1 MNLGRLSVQQP
12 VLAIVLS
19 IVLTIA
25 GALAY
30 FSLAVSEYPDIA
42 PPTVVIQATYPGA
55 SAETVSQTVSTPIE
69 LEVNGVEDMLYM
81 YSQATSDGSLNIT
94 ATFKPGTD
102 VDKAQVLVQN
112 RVALA
117 TPRLPEPVQRSGVSV
132 RKSSPTQLGTIFLYS
147 PDQRYDPLY
156 VSNYAIRNV
165 ADVLKRIEGVGD
177 INALGAREYSMRIW
191 LDPER
196 VASFGL
202 SPADLIAAVRAQN
215 TQLAGGVVA
224 QAPITNQAFQPNLI
238 FEGRLK
244 RPEDF
249 SDIVVKQGKDGRL
262 VRLKDVARVEVG
274 ALAYATDSYMLRH
287 PTIALQVLQQP
298 GANAV
303 ATMAAVEKKMA
314 ELSRDFP
321 KGIVYNIGYNPT
333 AFIGDSIHEL
343 VKTIYEAVVLV
354 VFVVLLFLQ
363 GWRPSIIP
371 ILSIP
376 VSLVGT
382 FAAMAVLGYSINN
395 LTLFGL
401 VLAVGIVVDNA
412 IVVVENVERHL
423 SAGAGPRDATLLTMK
438 EVGGALFAIT
448 LVLCAVFVPTSFIP
462 GISGQ
467 FFRQFG
473 VTIAVSTAIS
483 FFTSVT
489 LAPALSAMMLKA
501 HAGDHDAPTPTSRMA
516 APFAPALRV
525 ARRFSNAFNRLF
537 QRLSDAYGR
546 LVRKVVRIIPAMA
559 ALYVVLIAATG
570 YLLVSSPKGFIPA
583 QDRGYLVVLV
593 RMPDGATLE
602 RTSAIARK
610 IEDIALSVPGVARV
624 PVFSGVNA
632 ATGTNSANSAGLF
645 PVFQPWPERKARG
658 LTIDTIAAEMRKR
671 LATITEASIVV
682 AMPPP
687 VQGLGS
693 TGGFAMRLEDRNGL
707 GTAALAKATQ
717 DLVAAAN
724 RTPGMVGVYTPYSA
738 TSPQVHVELDREKA
752 EMLGVPSQAINDAVE
767 TYFGSTYIND
777 FNIVGRTYRVTAQA
791 DLPFRVDAS
800 DLARL
805 KVRNRDGEMVPIGS
819 VTRIDDM
826 LGVDRA
832 PRYNLYPATEINGD
846 TAPGLG
852 SGFAIKTMETLAK
865 QVLPPGIS
873 FEWTD
878 LSYQQTT
885 AGNTGLLVFPLCVL
899 LVYLVLAA
907 QYGSWSLPVSILL
920 IVPMC
925 LLAASLGVRALGQ
938 DVNILTQIGFIVL
951 VGLAAKNA
959 ILIVEVARQL
969 EADGAELVEAVVE
982 ACVQRLRPIV
992 MTSLAFILGVLPL
1005 VISEG
1010 AGAEMRQAVG
1020 AAVFFG
1026 MIGVTFFGLLFT
1038 PVFYVMVRR
1047 LAMRKTAVAAV
1058 ATEAVQ

>member
-94 ATFKPGTD
+94 VTFKPGTD

-177 INALGAREYSMRIW
+177 INPLGAREYSMRIW

-202 SPADLIAAVRAQN
+202 SPGDLIAAVRAQN

-303 ATMAAVEKKMA
+303 ATMDAVEKKMA
-314 ELSRDFP
+314 ELARDFP

-382 FAAMAVLGYSINN
+382 FAAMAALGYSINN

-501 HAGDHDAPTPTSRMA
+501 HTRDHDGPAPASRRA
-516 APFAPALRV
+516 APFAPAMRV
-525 ARRFSNAFNRLF
+525 ARRFSNAFNRVF

-546 LVRKVVRIIPAMA
+546 LVRKVVRIIPAMGV
-559 ALYVVLIAATG
+559 LYVVLIAATG

-602 RTSAIARK
+602 RTSAVARK

-645 PVFQPWPERKARG
+645 PVFEPWPERKARG

-671 LATITEASIVV
+671 LAAVTEASIVV

-791 DLPFRVDAS
+791 DLPFRVGAS

-819 VTRIDDM
+819 VTRIDDT

-852 SGFAIKTMETLAK
+852 SGFAIKTMESLAK

-969 EADGAELVEAVVE
+969 EADGTELVEAVVE

-1047 LAMRKTAVAAV
+1047 LALRKAAV
-1058 ATEAVQ
+1058 ATVATEVVQ

>member
-94 ATFKPGTD
+94 VTFKPGTD

-177 INALGAREYSMRIW
+177 INPLGAREYSMRIW

-202 SPADLIAAVRAQN
+202 SPGDLIAAVRAQN

-303 ATMAAVEKKMA
+303 ATMDAVEKKMA
-314 ELSRDFP
+314 ELARDFP

-382 FAAMAVLGYSINN
+382 FAAMAALGYSINN

-501 HAGDHDAPTPTSRMA
+501 HARDHDVPAPASRMA
-516 APFAPALRV
+516 APFAPAMRV
-525 ARRFSNAFNRLF
+525 ARRFSNAFNRVF

-546 LVRKVVRIIPAMA
+546 LVRKVVRIIPAMGV
-559 ALYVVLIAATG
+559 LYVVLIAATG

-602 RTSAIARK
+602 RTSAVARK

-671 LATITEASIVV
+671 LAAVTEASIVV

-791 DLPFRVDAS
+791 DLPFRVGAS

-819 VTRIDDM
+819 VTRIDDT

-852 SGFAIKTMETLAK
+852 SGFAIKTMESLAK

-969 EADGAELVEAVVE
+969 EADGTELVEAVVE

-1005 VISEG
+1005 VISDG

-1047 LAMRKTAVAAV
+1047 LALRKAAV
-1058 ATEAVQ
+1058 ATIATEVVQ

>member
-94 ATFKPGTD
+94 VTFKPGTD

-177 INALGAREYSMRIW
+177 INPLGAREYSMRIW

-202 SPADLIAAVRAQN
+202 SPGDLIAAVRAQN

-303 ATMAAVEKKMA
+303 ATMDAVEKKMA
-314 ELSRDFP
+314 ELARDFP

-382 FAAMAVLGYSINN
+382 FAAMAALGYSINN

-501 HAGDHDAPTPTSRMA
+501 HTGDHDVPAPAARRA
-516 APFAPALRV
+516 APFAPAMRV
-525 ARRFSNAFNRLF
+525 ARRFSNAFNRMF

-546 LVRKVVRIIPAMA
+546 LVRKVVRIIPAMGV
-559 ALYVVLIAATG
+559 LYVVLIAATG

-602 RTSAIARK
+602 RTSAVARK

-645 PVFQPWPERKARG
+645 PVFEPWPERKARG

-671 LATITEASIVV
+671 LAAVTEASIVV

-791 DLPFRVDAS
+791 DLPFRVGAS

-819 VTRIDDM
+819 VTRIDDT

-852 SGFAIKTMETLAK
+852 SGFAIKTMESLAK

-969 EADGAELVEAVVE
+969 EADGTELVEAVVE

-1047 LAMRKTAVAAV
+1047 LALRKAAV
-1058 ATEAVQ
+1058 ATVATEVVQ

>member
-94 ATFKPGTD
+94 VTFKPGTD

-177 INALGAREYSMRIW
+177 INPLGAREYSMRIW

-202 SPADLIAAVRAQN
+202 SPGDLIAAVRAQN

-303 ATMAAVEKKMA
+303 ATMDAVEKKMA
-314 ELSRDFP
+314 ELARDFP

-382 FAAMAVLGYSINN
+382 FAAMAALGYSINN

-501 HAGDHDAPTPTSRMA
+501 HARDHDVPAPASRMA
-516 APFAPALRV
+516 APFAPAMRV
-525 ARRFSNAFNRLF
+525 ARRFSNAFNRVF

-546 LVRKVVRIIPAMA
+546 LVRKVVRIIPAMGV
-559 ALYVVLIAATG
+559 LYVVLIAATG

-602 RTSAIARK
+602 RTSAVARK

-671 LATITEASIVV
+671 LAAVTEASIVV

-791 DLPFRVDAS
+791 DLPFRVGAS

-819 VTRIDDM
+819 VTRIDNT

-852 SGFAIKTMETLAK
+852 SGFAIKTMESLAK

-969 EADGAELVEAVVE
+969 EADGTELVEAVVE

-1005 VISEG
+1005 VISDG

-1047 LAMRKTAVAAV
+1047 LALRKAAV
-1058 ATEAVQ
+1058 ATIATEVVQ

>member
-94 ATFKPGTD
+94 VTFKPGTD

-224 QAPITNQAFQPNLI
+224 QAPITNQAFQPNLV

-423 SAGAGPRDATLLTMK
+423 AAGAGPRDATLLTMK

-501 HAGDHDAPTPTSRMA
+501 HAGDHDAPAPTSRIAML
-516 APFAPALRV
+516 FAPAMRV

-546 LVRKVVRIIPAMA
+546 LVRKVVRIIPAMT

-602 RTSAIARK
+602 RTSAVARK

-791 DLPFRVDAS
+791 DLPFRVGAS

-907 QYGSWSLPVSILL
+907 QYGSWNLPVSILL

-969 EADGAELVEAVVE
+969 EADGAELVEAVVD

>member
-94 ATFKPGTD
+94 VTFKPGTD

-177 INALGAREYSMRIW
+177 INPLGAREYSMRIW

-202 SPADLIAAVRAQN
+202 SPGDLIAAVRAQN
-215 TQLAGGVVA
+215 TQLAGGVIA

-303 ATMAAVEKKMA
+303 ATMDAVEKKMA
-314 ELSRDFP
+314 ELARDFP

-382 FAAMAVLGYSINN
+382 FAAMAALGYSINN

-501 HAGDHDAPTPTSRMA
+501 HTGDHDGPAPASRRA
-516 APFAPALRV
+516 APFAPAMRV
-525 ARRFSNAFNRLF
+525 ARRFSNAFNRVF

-546 LVRKVVRIIPAMA
+546 LVRKVVRIIPAMGV
-559 ALYVVLIAATG
+559 LYVVLIAATG
-570 YLLVSSPKGFIPA
+570 YLLMSSPKGFIPA

-602 RTSAIARK
+602 RTSAVARK

-645 PVFQPWPERKARG
+645 PVFEPWPERKARG
-658 LTIDTIAAEMRKR
+658 LTIDTIAADMRKR
-671 LATITEASIVV
+671 LAAVTEASIVV

-791 DLPFRVDAS
+791 DLPFRVSAS

-819 VTRIDDM
+819 VTRIDDT

-852 SGFAIKTMETLAK
+852 SGFAIKTMESLAK

-969 EADGAELVEAVVE
+969 EADGTELVEAVVE

-1047 LAMRKTAVAAV
+1047 LALRKAAV
-1058 ATEAVQ
+1058 ATVATEVVQ

>member
-94 ATFKPGTD
+94 VTFKPGTD

-177 INALGAREYSMRIW
+177 INPLGAREYSMRIW

-202 SPADLIAAVRAQN
+202 SPADLIAAVRSQN

-314 ELSRDFP
+314 ELATDFP

-501 HAGDHDAPTPTSRMA
+501 HAGDHDAPAPASRIA
-516 APFAPALRV
+516 APFAPAMRA
-525 ARRFSNAFNRLF
+525 ARRFSNAFNRVF

-546 LVRKVVRIIPAMA
+546 LVRKIVRIIPAMV
-559 ALYVVLIAATG
+559 ALYAVLIAATG

-593 RMPDGATLE
+593 RTPDGATLE
-602 RTSAIARK
+602 RTSAVARK

-645 PVFQPWPERKARG
+645 PVFQPWPERRKQG
-658 LTIDTIAAEMRKR
+658 LTIEKIAAEMRRR
-671 LATITEASIVV
+671 LASITEASIVV

-791 DLPFRVDAS
+791 DLPFRVGAS

-852 SGFAIKTMETLAK
+852 SGFAIKTMESLAK

-885 AGNTGLLVFPLCVL
+885 ADNTGLLVFPLCVL

-969 EADGAELVEAVVE
+969 EAGGAALVEAVVE

-1058 ATEAVQ
+1058 ATEGVQ

>member
-19 IVLTIA
+19 IVLTIV

-94 ATFKPGTD
+94 VTFKPGTD

-202 SPADLIAAVRAQN
+202 SPADLIAAVRSQN

-224 QAPITNQAFQPNLI
+224 QAPIANQAFQPNLI

-249 SDIVVKQGKDGRL
+249 SDIVVKQGTDGRL

-303 ATMAAVEKKMA
+303 ATMDAVEKKMA
-314 ELSRDFP
+314 QLSTDFP

-501 HAGDHDAPTPTSRMA
+501 HAGDHDALAPTSRMA
-516 APFAPALRV
+516 APFAPAMRV
-525 ARRFSNAFNRLF
+525 ARRFSTAFNRLF

-546 LVRKVVRIIPAMA
+546 LVRKIVRIIPAMA

-602 RTSAIARK
+602 RTSAVARK

-805 KVRNRDGEMVPIGS
+805 KVRNRDGEMAPIGS

-852 SGFAIKTMETLAK
+852 SGFAIATMETLAK

-969 EADGAELVEAVVE
+969 EADGAELVEAVVD

-1047 LAMRKTAVAAV
+1047 LAMRQTAVAAV
-1058 ATEAVQ
+1058 APEEVQ

>member
-94 ATFKPGTD
+94 VTFKPGTD

-177 INALGAREYSMRIW
+177 INPLGAREYSMRIW

-202 SPADLIAAVRAQN
+202 SPADLIAAVRSQN

-244 RPEDF
+244 RPQDF

-314 ELSRDFP
+314 ELATDFP

-423 SAGAGPRDATLLTMK
+423 SAGARPRDATLLTMK

-501 HAGDHDAPTPTSRMA
+501 HAGDHDAPAPASRIA
-516 APFAPALRV
+516 APFAPAMRA
-525 ARRFSNAFNRLF
+525 ARRFSNAFNRVF

-546 LVRKVVRIIPAMA
+546 LVRKIVRIVPAMV
-559 ALYVVLIAATG
+559 ALYAVLIAATG

-593 RMPDGATLE
+593 RTPDGATLE
-602 RTSAIARK
+602 RTSAVARK

-645 PVFQPWPERKARG
+645 PVFQPWPERSKQG
-658 LTIDTIAAEMRKR
+658 LTIEKIAAEMRRR
-671 LATITEASIVV
+671 LASITEASIVV

-791 DLPFRVDAS
+791 DLPFRVGAS

-969 EADGAELVEAVVE
+969 EAGGAALVEAVVE

-1058 ATEAVQ
+1058 ATEGVQ

>member
-42 PPTVVIQATYPGA
+42 PPTVMIQATYPGA

-94 ATFKPGTD
+94 VTFKPGTD

-423 SAGAGPRDATLLTMK
+423 AAGAGPRDATLLTMK

-501 HAGDHDAPTPTSRMA
+501 HAGDHDAPAPTSRIAML
-516 APFAPALRV
+516 FAPAMRV

-546 LVRKVVRIIPAMA
+546 LVRKVVRIIPAMT

-602 RTSAIARK
+602 RTSAVARK

-645 PVFQPWPERKARG
+645 PVFQPWPKRKARG

-791 DLPFRVDAS
+791 DLPFRVGAS

>member
-671 LATITEASIVV
+671 LATITEASTVV

>member
-19 IVLTIA
+19 IVLTIV

-94 ATFKPGTD
+94 VTFKPGTD

-202 SPADLIAAVRAQN
+202 SPADLIAAVRSQN

-224 QAPITNQAFQPNLI
+224 QAPIANQAFQPNLI

-249 SDIVVKQGKDGRL
+249 SDIVVKQGTDGRL

-303 ATMAAVEKKMA
+303 ATMDAVEKKMA
-314 ELSRDFP
+314 QLSTDFP

-501 HAGDHDAPTPTSRMA
+501 HAGDHDAPAPTSRMA
-516 APFAPALRV
+516 APFAPAMRV
-525 ARRFSNAFNRLF
+525 ARRFSTAFNRLF

-546 LVRKVVRIIPAMA
+546 LVRKIVRIIPAMA

-602 RTSAIARK
+602 RTSAVARK

-724 RTPGMVGVYTPYSA
+724 RTAGMVGVYTPYSA

-852 SGFAIKTMETLAK
+852 SGFAIATMETLAK

-969 EADGAELVEAVVE
+969 EADGAELVEAVVD

-1047 LAMRKTAVAAV
+1047 LAMRQTAVAAV
-1058 ATEAVQ
+1058 ATEGVH

>member
-94 ATFKPGTD
+94 VTFKPGTD

-177 INALGAREYSMRIW
+177 INPLGAREYSMRIW

-202 SPADLIAAVRAQN
+202 SPGDLIAAVRAQN

-303 ATMAAVEKKMA
+303 ATMDAVEKKMA
-314 ELSRDFP
+314 ELARDFP

-382 FAAMAVLGYSINN
+382 FAAMAALGYSINN

-501 HAGDHDAPTPTSRMA
+501 HTGDHDGPAPASRRA
-516 APFAPALRV
+516 APFAPAMRV
-525 ARRFSNAFNRLF
+525 ARRFSNAFNRVF

-546 LVRKVVRIIPAMA
+546 LVRKVVRIIPAMGV
-559 ALYVVLIAATG
+559 LYVVLIAATG

-602 RTSAIARK
+602 RTSAVARK

-645 PVFQPWPERKARG
+645 PVFEPWPERKARG

-671 LATITEASIVV
+671 LAAVTEASIVV

-791 DLPFRVDAS
+791 DLPFRVGAS

-819 VTRIDDM
+819 VTRIDDT

-852 SGFAIKTMETLAK
+852 SGFAIKTMESLAK

-969 EADGAELVEAVVE
+969 EADGTELVEAVVE

-1005 VISEG
+1005 VTSEG

-1047 LAMRKTAVAAV
+1047 LALRKAAV
-1058 ATEAVQ
+1058 ATVATEVVQ

>member
-94 ATFKPGTD
+94 VTFKPGTD

-177 INALGAREYSMRIW
+177 INPLGAREYSMRIW

-202 SPADLIAAVRAQN
+202 SPGDLIAAVRAQN

-303 ATMAAVEKKMA
+303 ATMDAVEKKMA
-314 ELSRDFP
+314 ELARDFP

-382 FAAMAVLGYSINN
+382 FAAMAALGYSINN

-423 SAGAGPRDATLLTMK
+423 SAGAAPRDATLLTMK

-501 HAGDHDAPTPTSRMA
+501 HARDHDVPAPASRMA
-516 APFAPALRV
+516 APFAPAMRV
-525 ARRFSNAFNRLF
+525 ARRFSNAFNRVF

-546 LVRKVVRIIPAMA
+546 LVRKVVRIIPAMGV
-559 ALYVVLIAATG
+559 LYVVLIAATG

-602 RTSAIARK
+602 RTSAVARK

-671 LATITEASIVV
+671 LAAVTEASIVV

-791 DLPFRVDAS
+791 DLPFRVGAS

-819 VTRIDDM
+819 VTRIDDT

-852 SGFAIKTMETLAK
+852 SGFAIKTMESLAK

-969 EADGAELVEAVVE
+969 EADGTELVEAVVE

-1005 VISEG
+1005 VISDG

-1047 LAMRKTAVAAV
+1047 LALRKAAV
-1058 ATEAVQ
+1058 ATIATEVVQ

>member
-262 VRLKDVARVEVG
+262 VRLKDVARVEIG

-791 DLPFRVDAS
+791 DLPFRVGAS

>member
-94 ATFKPGTD
+94 VTFKPGTD

-177 INALGAREYSMRIW
+177 INPLGAREYSMRIW

-202 SPADLIAAVRAQN
+202 SPGDLIAAVRAQN

-303 ATMAAVEKKMA
+303 ATMDAVEKKMA
-314 ELSRDFP
+314 ELARDFP

-382 FAAMAVLGYSINN
+382 FAAMAALGYSINN

-501 HAGDHDAPTPTSRMA
+501 HARDHDVPAPASRMA
-516 APFAPALRV
+516 APFAPAMRV
-525 ARRFSNAFNRLF
+525 ARRFSNAFNRVF

-546 LVRKVVRIIPAMA
+546 LVRKVVRIIPAMGV
-559 ALYVVLIAATG
+559 LYVVLIAATG

-602 RTSAIARK
+602 RTSAVARK

-671 LATITEASIVV
+671 LAAVTEASIVV

-791 DLPFRVDAS
+791 DLPFRVGAS

-819 VTRIDDM
+819 VTRIDDT

-852 SGFAIKTMETLAK
+852 SGFAIKTMESLAK

-969 EADGAELVEAVVE
+969 EADGTELVEAVVE

-1047 LAMRKTAVAAV
+1047 LALRKAAV
-1058 ATEAVQ
+1058 ATIATEVVQ

>member
-94 ATFKPGTD
+94 VTFKPGTD

-177 INALGAREYSMRIW
+177 INPLGAREYSMRIW

-202 SPADLIAAVRAQN
+202 SPGDLIAAVRAQN

-303 ATMAAVEKKMA
+303 ATMDAVEKKMA
-314 ELSRDFP
+314 ELARDFP

-382 FAAMAVLGYSINN
+382 FAAMAALGYSINN

-501 HAGDHDAPTPTSRMA
+501 HTGDHDGPAPASRRA
-516 APFAPALRV
+516 APFAPAMRV
-525 ARRFSNAFNRLF
+525 ARRFSNAFNRVF

-546 LVRKVVRIIPAMA
+546 LVRKVVRIIPAMGV
-559 ALYVVLIAATG
+559 LYVVLIAATG

-602 RTSAIARK
+602 RTSAVARK

-645 PVFQPWPERKARG
+645 PVFEPWPERKARG

-671 LATITEASIVV
+671 LASVTEASIVV

-791 DLPFRVDAS
+791 DLPFRVGAS

-819 VTRIDDM
+819 VTRIDDT

-852 SGFAIKTMETLAK
+852 SGFAIKTMESLAK

-969 EADGAELVEAVVE
+969 EADGTELVEAVVE

-1047 LAMRKTAVAAV
+1047 LALRKAAV
-1058 ATEAVQ
+1058 ATVATEVVQ

>member
-19 IVLTIA
+19 IVLTIV

-94 ATFKPGTD
+94 VTFKPGTD

-202 SPADLIAAVRAQN
+202 SPADLIAAVRSQN

-249 SDIVVKQGKDGRL
+249 SDIVVKQGTDGRL
-262 VRLKDVARVEVG
+262 VRLKDVTRVEVG

-501 HAGDHDAPTPTSRMA
+501 HAGDPDAAAPTSRLA
-516 APFAPALRV
+516 APFAPAMRV
-525 ARRFSNAFNRLF
+525 ARRFANAFNRLF

-546 LVRKVVRIIPAMA
+546 LVRKIVRIIPAMA

-602 RTSAIARK
+602 RTSAVARK
-610 IEDIALSVPGVARV
+610 IENIALSVPGVARV

-777 FNIVGRTYRVTAQA
+777 FTIVGRTYRVTAQA
-791 DLPFRVDAS
+791 DLPFRVGAS

-805 KVRNRDGEMVPIGS
+805 KVRNRNGEMVPIGS

-852 SGFAIKTMETLAK
+852 SGFAIATMETLAK

-969 EADGAELVEAVVE
+969 EADGAELVDAVVD

-1047 LAMRKTAVAAV
+1047 LAMRQTAVAAV
-1058 ATEAVQ
+1058 ATEGVQ

>member
-69 LEVNGVEDMLYM
+69 LEVNGVEYMLYM

-262 VRLKDVARVEVG
+262 VRLKDVARVEIG

-516 APFAPALRV
+516 APFAPAMRV

-1047 LAMRKTAVAAV
+1047 LTMRKTAVAAV

>member
-94 ATFKPGTD
+94 VTFKPGTD

-177 INALGAREYSMRIW
+177 INPLGAREYSMRIW

-202 SPADLIAAVRAQN
+202 SPGDLIAAVRAQN

-303 ATMAAVEKKMA
+303 ATMDAVEKKMA
-314 ELSRDFP
+314 ELARDFP

-382 FAAMAVLGYSINN
+382 FAAMAALGYSINN

-501 HAGDHDAPTPTSRMA
+501 HTGDHDGPAPASRRA
-516 APFAPALRV
+516 APFAPAMRV
-525 ARRFSNAFNRLF
+525 ARRFSNAFNRVF

-546 LVRKVVRIIPAMA
+546 LVRKVVRIIPAMGV
-559 ALYVVLIAATG
+559 LYVVLIAATG

-602 RTSAIARK
+602 RTSAVARK

-645 PVFQPWPERKARG
+645 PVFEPWPERKARG

-671 LATITEASIVV
+671 LAAVTEASIVV

-791 DLPFRVDAS
+791 DLPFRVGAS

-819 VTRIDDM
+819 VTRIDDT

-852 SGFAIKTMETLAK
+852 SGFAIETMESLAK

-969 EADGAELVEAVVE
+969 EADGTELVEAVVE

-1047 LAMRKTAVAAV
+1047 LALRKAAV
-1058 ATEAVQ
+1058 ATVATEVVQ

>member
-94 ATFKPGTD
+94 VTFKPGTD

-224 QAPITNQAFQPNLI
+224 QAPITNQAFQPNLV

-303 ATMAAVEKKMA
+303 ATMAAVEKKMV

-423 SAGAGPRDATLLTMK
+423 AAGAGPRDATLLTMK

-501 HAGDHDAPTPTSRMA
+501 HAGDHDAPAPTSRIAML
-516 APFAPALRV
+516 FAPAMRV

-546 LVRKVVRIIPAMA
+546 LVRKVVRIIPAMT

-602 RTSAIARK
+602 RTSAVARK

-707 GTAALAKATQ
+707 GIAALAKATQ

-791 DLPFRVDAS
+791 DLPFRVGAS

-819 VTRIDDM
+819 VTRIDDT

-852 SGFAIKTMETLAK
+852 SGFAIKTMEMLAK

>member
-262 VRLKDVARVEVG
+262 VRLKDVARVEIG

-707 GTAALAKATQ
+707 GTAALAKATH

-791 DLPFRVDAS
+791 DLPFRVGAS

>member
-94 ATFKPGTD
+94 VTFKPGTD

-177 INALGAREYSMRIW
+177 INPLGAREYSMRIW

-202 SPADLIAAVRAQN
+202 SPGDLIAAVRAQN

-303 ATMAAVEKKMA
+303 ATMDAVEKKMA
-314 ELSRDFP
+314 ELARDFP

-333 AFIGDSIHEL
+333 AFIGESIHEL

-382 FAAMAVLGYSINN
+382 FAAMAALGYSINN

-501 HAGDHDAPTPTSRMA
+501 HTGDHDGPAPASRRA
-516 APFAPALRV
+516 APFAPAMRV
-525 ARRFSNAFNRLF
+525 ARRFSNAFNRVF

-546 LVRKVVRIIPAMA
+546 LVRKVVRIIPAMGV
-559 ALYVVLIAATG
+559 LYVVLIAATG

-602 RTSAIARK
+602 RTSAVARK

-645 PVFQPWPERKARG
+645 PVFEPWPERKARG

-671 LATITEASIVV
+671 LAAVTEASIVV

-791 DLPFRVDAS
+791 DLPFRVGAS

-819 VTRIDDM
+819 VTRIDDT

-852 SGFAIKTMETLAK
+852 SGFAIKTMESLAK

-969 EADGAELVEAVVE
+969 EADGTELVEAVVE

-1047 LAMRKTAVAAV
+1047 LALRKAAV
-1058 ATEAVQ
+1058 ATVATEVVQ

>member
-81 YSQATSDGSLNIT
+81 YGQATSDGSLNIT

-132 RKSSPTQLGTIFLYS
+132 RKSSPTQLGTSFLYS

-262 VRLKDVARVEVG
+262 VRLKDVARVEIG

-303 ATMAAVEKKMA
+303 ATMAAVEKQMA

-343 VKTIYEAVVLV
+343 VKKIYEAVVL
-354 VFVVLLFLQ
+354 VVLLFLQ

-516 APFAPALRV
+516 APFAPAMRV

>member
-94 ATFKPGTD
+94 VTFKPGTD

-177 INALGAREYSMRIW
+177 INPLGAREYSMRIW

-202 SPADLIAAVRAQN
+202 SPGDLIAAVRAQN

-303 ATMAAVEKKMA
+303 ATMDAVEKKMA
-314 ELSRDFP
+314 ELARDFP

-382 FAAMAVLGYSINN
+382 FAAMAALGYSINN

-501 HAGDHDAPTPTSRMA
+501 HARDHDVPAPASRMA
-516 APFAPALRV
+516 APFAPAMRV
-525 ARRFSNAFNRLF
+525 ARRFSNAFNRVF

-546 LVRKVVRIIPAMA
+546 LVRKVVRIIPAMGV
-559 ALYVVLIAATG
+559 LYVVLITATG

-602 RTSAIARK
+602 RTSAVARK

-671 LATITEASIVV
+671 LAAVTEASIVV

-707 GTAALAKATQ
+707 GTAALAKATL

-791 DLPFRVDAS
+791 DLPFRVGAS

-819 VTRIDDM
+819 VTRIDDT

-852 SGFAIKTMETLAK
+852 SGFAIKTMESLAK

-969 EADGAELVEAVVE
+969 EADGTELVEAVVE

-1005 VISEG
+1005 VISDG

-1047 LAMRKTAVAAV
+1047 LALRKAAV
-1058 ATEAVQ
+1058 ATIATEVVQ

>member
-671 LATITEASIVV
+671 LATITEASTVV

-819 VTRIDDM
+819 VTRIDDI

>member
-19 IVLTIA
+19 IVLTIV

-94 ATFKPGTD
+94 VTFKPGTD

-202 SPADLIAAVRAQN
+202 SPADLIAAVRSQN

-423 SAGAGPRDATLLTMK
+423 AAGAGPRDATLLTMK

-501 HAGDHDAPTPTSRMA
+501 HAGDHDAPAPTSRIA
-516 APFAPALRV
+516 TLFAPALRV
-525 ARRFSNAFNRLF
+525 ARRFSTAFNRLF

-546 LVRKVVRIIPAMA
+546 LVRKVVRIIPAMT

-602 RTSAIARK
+602 RTSAVARK

-791 DLPFRVDAS
+791 DLPFRVGAS

-846 TAPGLG
+846 TTPGLG

>member
-262 VRLKDVARVEVG
+262 VRLKDVARVEIG

-363 GWRPSIIP
+363 RWRPSIIP

-462 GISGQ
+462 GVSGQ

-516 APFAPALRV
+516 APFAPAMRV

-791 DLPFRVDAS
+791 DLPFRVGAS

>member
-94 ATFKPGTD
+94 VTFKPGTD

-177 INALGAREYSMRIW
+177 INPLGAREYSMRIW

-202 SPADLIAAVRAQN
+202 SPGDLIAAVRAQN

-303 ATMAAVEKKMA
+303 ATMDAVEKKMA
-314 ELSRDFP
+314 ELARDFP

-382 FAAMAVLGYSINN
+382 FAAMAALGYSINN

-501 HAGDHDAPTPTSRMA
+501 HTGDHDVPAPAARRA
-516 APFAPALRV
+516 APFAPAMRV
-525 ARRFSNAFNRLF
+525 ARRFSNAFNRVF

-546 LVRKVVRIIPAMA
+546 LVRKVVRIIPAMGV
-559 ALYVVLIAATG
+559 LYVVLIAATG

-602 RTSAIARK
+602 RTSAVARK

-645 PVFQPWPERKARG
+645 PVFEPWPERKARG

-671 LATITEASIVV
+671 LAAVTEASIVV

-791 DLPFRVDAS
+791 DLPFRVGAS

-819 VTRIDDM
+819 VTRIDDT

-852 SGFAIKTMETLAK
+852 SGFAIKTMESLAK

-969 EADGAELVEAVVE
+969 EADGTELVEAVVE

-1047 LAMRKTAVAAV
+1047 LALRKAAV
-1058 ATEAVQ
+1058 ATVATEVVQ

>member
-94 ATFKPGTD
+94 VTFKPGTD

-224 QAPITNQAFQPNLI
+224 QAPITNQAFQPNLV

-303 ATMAAVEKKMA
+303 ATMAAVEKKMV

-423 SAGAGPRDATLLTMK
+423 AAGAGPRDATLLTMK

-501 HAGDHDAPTPTSRMA
+501 HAGDHDAPAPTSRIAML
-516 APFAPALRV
+516 FAPAMRV

-546 LVRKVVRIIPAMA
+546 LVRKVVRIIPAMT

-602 RTSAIARK
+602 RTSAVARK

-791 DLPFRVDAS
+791 DLPFRVGAS

-1038 PVFYVMVRR
+1038 SVFYVMVRR

>member
-94 ATFKPGTD
+94 VTFKPGTD

-177 INALGAREYSMRIW
+177 INPLGAREYSMRIW

-202 SPADLIAAVRAQN
+202 SPADLIAAVRSQN

-314 ELSRDFP
+314 ELATDFP

-423 SAGAGPRDATLLTMK
+423 SAGARPRDATLLTMK

-501 HAGDHDAPTPTSRMA
+501 HAGDHDAPAPASRIA
-516 APFAPALRV
+516 APFAPAMRA
-525 ARRFSNAFNRLF
+525 ARRFSNAFNRVF

-546 LVRKVVRIIPAMA
+546 LVRKIVRIIPAMV
-559 ALYVVLIAATG
+559 ALYAVLIAATG

-593 RMPDGATLE
+593 RTPDGATLE
-602 RTSAIARK
+602 RTSAVARK

-645 PVFQPWPERKARG
+645 PVFQPWPERSKQG
-658 LTIDTIAAEMRKR
+658 LTIEKIAAEMRRR
-671 LATITEASIVV
+671 LASITEASIVV

-752 EMLGVPSQAINDAVE
+752 EMLGVPSEAINDAVE

-791 DLPFRVDAS
+791 DLPFRVGAS

-969 EADGAELVEAVVE
+969 EAGGAALVEAVVE

-1058 ATEAVQ
+1058 ATEGVQ

>member
-94 ATFKPGTD
+94 VTFKPGTD

-177 INALGAREYSMRIW
+177 INPLGAREYSMRIW

-202 SPADLIAAVRAQN
+202 SPGDLIAAVRAQN

-303 ATMAAVEKKMA
+303 ATMDAVEKKMA
-314 ELSRDFP
+314 ELARDFP

-382 FAAMAVLGYSINN
+382 FAAMAALGYSINN

-501 HAGDHDAPTPTSRMA
+501 HAGDHDVPAPAARRA
-516 APFAPALRV
+516 APFAPAMRV
-525 ARRFSNAFNRLF
+525 ARRFSNAFNRVF

-546 LVRKVVRIIPAMA
+546 LVRKVVRIIPAMGV
-559 ALYVVLIAATG
+559 LYVVLIAATG

-602 RTSAIARK
+602 RTSAVARK

-645 PVFQPWPERKARG
+645 PVFEPWPERKARG

-671 LATITEASIVV
+671 LAAVTEASIVV

-707 GTAALAKATQ
+707 GAAALAKATQ

-791 DLPFRVDAS
+791 DLPFRVGAS

-819 VTRIDDM
+819 VTRIDDT

-852 SGFAIKTMETLAK
+852 SGFAIKTMESLAK

-969 EADGAELVEAVVE
+969 EADGTELVEAVVE

-1047 LAMRKTAVAAV
+1047 LALRKAAV
-1058 ATEAVQ
+1058 ATVATEVVQ

>member
-94 ATFKPGTD
+94 VTFKPGTD

-177 INALGAREYSMRIW
+177 INPLGAREYSMRIW

-202 SPADLIAAVRAQN
+202 SPADLIAAVRSQN

-303 ATMAAVEKKMA
+303 ATMAAVEKKMT
-314 ELSRDFP
+314 ELASDFP

-423 SAGAGPRDATLLTMK
+423 SAGARPRDATLLTMK

-501 HAGDHDAPTPTSRMA
+501 HAGDHDAPAPASRIA
-516 APFAPALRV
+516 APFAPAMRA
-525 ARRFSNAFNRLF
+525 ARRFSNAFNRVF

-546 LVRKVVRIIPAMA
+546 LVRKIVRIIPAMV
-559 ALYVVLIAATG
+559 ALYAVLIAATG

-593 RMPDGATLE
+593 RTPDGATLE
-602 RTSAIARK
+602 RTSAVARK

-645 PVFQPWPERKARG
+645 PVFQPWPERSKQG
-658 LTIDTIAAEMRKR
+658 LTIEKIAAEMRRR
-671 LATITEASIVV
+671 LASITEASIVV

-791 DLPFRVDAS
+791 DLPFRVGAS

-852 SGFAIKTMETLAK
+852 SGFAIKTMESLAK

-969 EADGAELVEAVVE
+969 EADGTELVEAVVE

>member
-196 VASFGL
+196 GASFGL

-516 APFAPALRV
+516 APFAPAMRV

-826 LGVDRA
+826 LSVDRA